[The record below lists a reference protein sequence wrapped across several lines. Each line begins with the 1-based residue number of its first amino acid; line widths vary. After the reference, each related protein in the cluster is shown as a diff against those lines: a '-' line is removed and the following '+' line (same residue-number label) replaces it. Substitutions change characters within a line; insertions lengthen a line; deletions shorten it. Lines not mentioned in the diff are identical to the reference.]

1 MRRGPRALPGVGGAG
16 SAHGGRRLRDDDVL
30 SREPGD
36 PHRLTAACRTVL
48 HYRQVYPHQPCTM
61 TTLVLFL
68 AGWTV
73 AAAGALIIN
82 YFLHANDLDDDDA

>member
-1 MRRGPRALPGVGGAG
+1 
-16 SAHGGRRLRDDDVL
+16 
-30 SREPGD
+30 
-36 PHRLTAACRTVL
+36 
-48 HYRQVYPHQPCTM
+48 M

-82 YFLHANDLDDDDA
+82 YFLHEDDDA